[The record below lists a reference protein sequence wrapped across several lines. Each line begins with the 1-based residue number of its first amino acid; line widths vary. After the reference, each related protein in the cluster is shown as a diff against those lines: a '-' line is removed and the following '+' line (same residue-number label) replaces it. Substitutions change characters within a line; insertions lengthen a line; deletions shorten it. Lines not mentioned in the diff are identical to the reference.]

1 MAALVRLAVLR
12 RQPPRTHSP
21 PPPTHRPAPGGWP
34 GRSEGSAAPG
44 AATTAGV
51 DPRGERGSVS
61 VEAAFVMCALVAVLA
76 IVLGGVC
83 AVVAQVRCVDA
94 AREAARLVARGESG
108 RADEVARRLAP
119 GGASVAVRIAGDEV
133 TVEVS
138 AEPVGGGL
146 AGLTVRAKAMAI
158 LEPGVV
164 GTP

>member
-21 PPPTHRPAPGGWP
+21 PHRPVPGG
-34 GRSEGSAAPG
+34 RQERAEGSAAAG
-44 AATTAGV
+44 AVAPAGA
-51 DPRGERGSVS
+51 DLRGERGSVS

-76 IVLGGVC
+76 IALGGVW

-119 GGASVAVRIAGDEV
+119 DGASVAVRIAGDEV
-133 TVEVS
+133 TVQVS
-138 AEPVGGGL
+138 AEPAGGGL
-146 AGLTVRAKAMAI
+146 AGLTVRAEAMAI
-158 LEPGVV
+158 LEPGVTGV
-164 GTP
+164 P